1 MVEPFVQENKTKL
14 RSLHRIT
21 LSRLQ
26 KSKIILQQQNT
37 RSRPVTNFG
46 QMHASIKPV
55 RSSYIS
61 VSNNQSVQH
70 KSQCAPFK
78 FTKNPELIKSGYEVT
93 NFSTYI
99 DDPEKIKIL
108 ANYRIYNREITTKY
122 LKRTASIKSKKHCY

>member
-1 MVEPFVQENKTKL
+1 MVEPFVQESKHKL
-14 RSLHRIT
+14 KSIHRIT

-26 KSKIILQQQNT
+26 KSKIILQQQNI

-46 QMHASIKPV
+46 KMHSSIKPV
-55 RSSYIS
+55 QSSCVSI
-61 VSNNQSVQH
+61 SNNQSTQH
-70 KSQCAPFK
+70 KSQCVPFK
-78 FTKNPELIKSGYEVT
+78 FSKNPELIKSGYEVT

-122 LKRTASIKSKKHCY
+122 LKRTASIKSKKHGY